1 MDEDKNPQQEQANKY
16 KESQEE
22 IETYISLSKRN
33 IDNYMRKREY
43 RKAFGILIMFLE
55 RLDDI
60 EIRQVVDYYS
70 KNMQDLGVFTDSFP
84 SR

>member
-1 MDEDKNPQQEQANKY
+1 MEQPKETQETQETQENIDK
-16 KESQEE
+16 
-22 IETYISLSKRN
+22 YISLSKRN
-33 IDNYMRKREY
+33 IDNYMTRREY
-43 RKAFGILIMFLE
+43 RKAFGLLIMFLE

-60 EIRQVVDYYS
+60 EIRQVIQYYS

>member
-1 MDEDKNPQQEQANKY
+1 MEEPNKT
-16 KESQEE
+16 KESQEN
-22 IETYISLSKRN
+22 IDKYISLSKRN
-33 IDNYMRKREY
+33 INNYMTRREY
-43 RKAFGILIMFLE
+43 RKAFGLLIMFLE